1 MPDIKNKEKIGLI
14 LNKILKKTVF
24 LIVFSFFLFF
34 FQPLESHG
42 RIQKSA
48 PTPKTDGVSTP
59 QDWFLEAYFITREA
73 DGLLSS
79 KNYIEAE
86 KKYRIAYSLLG
97 SLRAT
102 YPEWE
107 TAIVRYR
114 TKYVKEKLEHLSR
127 LNAQNTT
134 EKKKFLED
142 FEQNNNLSLL
152 VNPQPSVSLE
162 ELQALKNKIANLSK
176 QLELLRKEKEALL
189 ENLPYNQPK
198 SRTETFK
205 TESTTNQAFQ
215 GMTLQEL
222 SHLPQ
227 IKDQQRNR
235 KSLTYQLEKA
245 LEEAKKTAQQLKE
258 ENSLLKKELQDVQS
272 SLHNQK
278 EISQKPNETGQLAIL
293 QRENMVLKK
302 TLGQLLDK
310 QKRIEEE
317 KEALALELEKA
328 NKLLAFIGEKEEVLA
343 ERLPPRVTKESMTAL
358 KQKRQLEPA
367 AQGLAFRKES
377 VVEEMRNLFDQG
389 ARLYSEKRYKEA
401 YELYH
406 KVLSLDPSN
415 GIGWLNLG
423 LVALAMEKNSEASLF
438 LKKAVEFL
446 PRDPMPYALLG
457 QLYFQ
462 NGSLAAA
469 TETVEKAV
477 KLDPQNAKLRREL
490 GEIYKARGL
499 ELLAAKELNKAIELN
514 PYDGMAHFDLALVYI
529 SYNPPLIA
537 QAKRHYRDALLL
549 GVPKDERLEQK
560 IGYSTQR

>member
-1 MPDIKNKEKIGLI
+1 MI
-14 LNKILKKTVF
+14 
-24 LIVFSFFLFF
+24 
-34 FQPLESHG
+34 
-42 RIQKSA
+42 
-48 PTPKTDGVSTP
+48 
-59 QDWFLEAYFITREA
+59 
-73 DGLLSS
+73 
-79 KNYIEAE
+79 
-86 KKYRIAYSLLG
+86 
-97 SLRAT
+97 
-102 YPEWE
+102 
-107 TAIVRYR
+107 
-114 TKYVKEKLEHLSR
+114 
-127 LNAQNTT
+127 
-134 EKKKFLED
+134 
-142 FEQNNNLSLL
+142 
-152 VNPQPSVSLE
+152 NPQPPVSLE

-205 TESTTNQAFQ
+205 TESTKNQAFQ

-258 ENSLLKKELQDVQS
+258 ENNLLKKELQDVQS

-278 EISQKPNETGQLAIL
+278 EISQKPNETSQLAIL

-328 NKLLAFIGEKEEVLA
+328 NKLLAFIGEKEEVLG
-343 ERLPPRVTKESMTAL
+343 ERLASKVTKESMTAL
-358 KQKRQLEPA
+358 KQKTQVEPS
-367 AQGLAFRKES
+367 AQSLAFRKES
-377 VVEEMRNLFDQG
+377 VVEEIRNLFDRG

-401 YELYH
+401 YEVYH
-406 KVLSLDPSN
+406 KVLSLDPSS

-423 LVALAMEKNSEASLF
+423 LVALAMEKNSEASLY
-438 LKKAVEFL
+438 LKKAVELL

-469 TETVEKAV
+469 TEMVEKAV
-477 KLDPQNAKLRREL
+477 KLDPQNAKLRKEL

-514 PYDGMAHFDLALVYI
+514 PYDGMAHFDLALVYV

-537 QAKRHYRDALLL
+537 QAKRHYRDALSL